1 MIRWLLRWPS
11 QVSLVA
17 VLVVTAL
24 LASVV
29 VLTAHR
35 QGARQDARRDTEAR
49 MEQLAHGQARRLIGL
64 AETRDALGLQR
75 AIGSLALT
83 PDVIG
88 AWWVDAEG
96 RVRGSLLRRELGR
109 PLGEVL
115 RDSGLAPDAVD
126 AIEAIV
132 FQAADHSQVLGGER
146 VVAATPLRLS
156 PALGGEGH
164 LILLGDAEGAFR
176 QGMAIGYQ
184 RLGVQWFVIGLLGVI
199 LWSLLQRLWV
209 RRSRALQAYAQAIQ
223 HVEAEPPVLLEGG
236 DELADITRAVAATG
250 RVLHADARMLRA
262 LNECSRLV
270 LRYPDLPTLL
280 PAIRRVLVEQAGF
293 VAVSLLLV
301 ERGSNSRRI
310 RREGGDDVPGL
321 PDRLDLDAPGD
332 AARELAEALD
342 DREARGV
349 TLAGRRAVV
358 LPLAGPDRL
367 LGALVLMGGRA
378 EAMGEETLDV
388 LSSIAAD
395 LSLTLAHQRTAVL
408 ASEANQRF
416 AAALAAAD
424 LGTWERDRGGGV
436 LRANDRWFAIL
447 GRTPEPA
454 IPLATWQDWL
464 QPDDAHA
471 LSEAEGAALASN
483 DTYELD
489 LRVKHADGHWVW
501 VHEVGRVV
509 ARDADGLLLRVRGVT
524 LDSTERRRS
533 EASRRLAG
541 AIVDNTRE
549 GILVCNADGVILS
562 VNRAFERLTG
572 YPSEEIVGHRASVLS
587 SGLHDSAFYGA
598 MWDSLAERG
607 HWEGEIWNRRRN
619 GEVFPEWLS
628 ISRIP
633 GDHLDGACYVGQFA
647 DLTERQEV
655 QRRLDLLSRSDPLT
669 GLDNR
674 RSFLQAV
681 AGALVENPAV
691 AVLAVNLDGF
701 RQVNQSLGMEAGD
714 AVLRIVADRLRATV
728 PAGALLGRVEGDLFA
743 IGLPGGDTSAAHQHA
758 ESLYAAFRTPITVAD
773 AALVLGLSIGVA
785 AAPEHG
791 GEAETLLVAAG
802 AAVHEAHESG
812 RNTVAVYVPGRS
824 AVSRER
830 LAMESQLRLA
840 LQAGELY
847 LVFQPQVALHDGHL
861 IGIEALVRWRHPTR
875 GIVAPG
881 AFIGIAEDTGLIVP
895 LGEFVLRE
903 ACQAAMRLRL
913 AGLPAVP
920 VSVNVSAL
928 QFRRDG
934 FMPTVQA
941 ALQASGLTPSLLELE
956 LTESVLMR
964 GTDDML
970 ARMHIVREA
979 GVRIAIDDF
988 GTGFSSL
995 AYLSRMGLDRLKID
1009 QAFVRDMRQS
1019 ARAEG
1024 IVKAI
1029 IAMAKHLQLD
1039 VIAEGVEEAEDAA
1052 HLLLLGCDDA
1062 QGYFYG
1068 RPMEEAALLDWAR
1081 GSGRMPE

>member
-1 MIRWLLRWPS
+1 MIRWLLRWPA

-24 LASVV
+24 AASVV

-35 QGARQDARRDTEAR
+35 HGARDDARRGTQAR
-49 MEQLAHGQARRLIGL
+49 MEQLAHGQARRLVGL

-75 AIGSLALT
+75 AIGSLALN
-83 PDVIG
+83 PDVVG

-109 PLGEVL
+109 PLGDVL
-115 RDSGLAPDAVD
+115 RDAGMAPGAVD

-132 FQAADHSQVLGGER
+132 LNGAVHGQALGGER
-146 VVAATPLRLS
+146 VVAATPLPLS
-156 PALGGEGH
+156 PTFGGEGH
-164 LILLGDAEGAFR
+164 LVLLGDAEGAFR
-176 QGMAIGYQ
+176 RGMAIGYQ
-184 RLGVQWFVIGLLGVI
+184 RLGVQWVVIGLLGVM

-223 HVEAEPPVLLEGG
+223 HVEAEPPALLEGG

-280 PAIRRVLVEQAGF
+280 PALRRVLVEQAGF
-293 VAVSLLLV
+293 AAVSLLLV
-301 ERGSNSRRI
+301 ERGSNGRRI
-310 RREGGDDVPGL
+310 RREGDDVPGV
-321 PDRLDLDAPGD
+321 PDRLDLDAPDEAERALAD
-332 AARELAEALD
+332 ALHARQAS
-342 DREARGV
+342 GV
-349 TLAGRRAVV
+349 MLGGRRAVV

-367 LGALVLMGGRA
+367 LGALVLTGGRA
-378 EAMGEETLDV
+378 EAMGEGTVDV
-388 LSSIAAD
+388 LASIAAD

-408 ASEANQRF
+408 ATEANQRF

-447 GRTPEPA
+447 GRTPDPA
-454 IPLATWQDWL
+454 LPLATWQAWL

-471 LSEAEGAALASN
+471 LAEAEGAALAT
-483 DTYELD
+483 DDAYELD

-509 ARDADGLLLRVRGVT
+509 ARDDNGLPLRVRGVT

-572 YPSEEIVGHRASVLS
+572 YASEEIVGHRASVLS

-598 MWDSLAERG
+598 MWASLAERG
-607 HWEGEIWNRRRN
+607 HWEGEIWNRRRD

-669 GLDNR
+669 GLENR
-674 RSFLQAV
+674 RAFLQAV
-681 AGALVENPAV
+681 AGALLENPAV

-714 AVLRIVADRLRATV
+714 AVLRIVADRLRATA

-743 IGLPGGDTSAAHQHA
+743 IGLPGSDTPTARKHA
-758 ESLYAAFRTPITVAD
+758 EALYAAFRAPITVAD
-773 AALVLGLSIGVA
+773 AALVLGLSIGIA

-791 GEAETLLVAAG
+791 QEAEILLVAAG
-802 AAVHEAHESG
+802 AAVHDARDSG
-812 RNTVAVYVPGRS
+812 RNTFAVYVPGRS

-903 ACQAAMRLRL
+903 ACQAAMRLRQ

-928 QFRRDG
+928 QFRRDS
-934 FMPTVQA
+934 FMPTVQG
-941 ALQASGLTPSLLELE
+941 ALQASGLDPNLLELE

-964 GTDDML
+964 GTEDML

-1052 HLLLLGCDDA
+1052 HLLVLGCDDA

-1068 RPMEEAALLDWAR
+1068 RPMDEAALLDWAR
-1081 GSGRMPE
+1081 GTGRMPE

>member
-1 MIRWLLRWPS
+1 MIRWLLRWPA

-17 VLVVTAL
+17 VLVGAALTA
-24 LASVV
+24 SMV

-35 QGARQDARRDTEAR
+35 HGAREDARSRTEAR
-49 MEQLAHGQARRLIGL
+49 LEQLAHGQARRVVAL
-64 AETRDALGLQR
+64 AETRDALGMQR
-75 AIGSLALT
+75 AIGSLALE

-88 AWWVDAEG
+88 AWWVDAHG
-96 RVRGSLLRRELGR
+96 RVRGSLRRRQLGR
-109 PLGEVL
+109 PLGDVL
-115 RDSGLAPDAVD
+115 RESGFSAETMGAF
-126 AIEAIV
+126 EAIV
-132 FQAADHSQVLGGER
+132 SGGAPHVQLVDGER
-146 VVAATPLRLS
+146 VIAATPLALA
-156 PALGGEGH
+156 PAYGGEGH
-164 LILLGDAEGAFR
+164 LVLLGDSQGTYR
-176 QGMAIGYQ
+176 QGIAIGYQ
-184 RLGVQWFVIGLLGVI
+184 RLGMQWIVIGLLGVI
-199 LWSLLQRLWV
+199 LWGLLQRLWV
-209 RRSRALQAYAQAIQ
+209 RRSRALQAYARAIQ
-223 HVEAEPPVLLEGG
+223 REEAAPPALLEGG

-270 LRYPDLPTLL
+270 LRYPELPTLL
-280 PAIRRVLVEQAGF
+280 PLLRRVLVEQAGF
-293 VAVSLLLV
+293 AAVSLLLV
-301 ERGSNSRRI
+301 ERGSGARRL
-310 RREGGDDVPGL
+310 RREGDRVDGVPE
-321 PDRLDLDAPGD
+321 RLDLDAAAEGERPLAD
-332 AARELAEALD
+332 ALGA
-342 DREARGV
+342 REARAIAV
-349 TLAGRRAVV
+349 AGRRSIV

-367 LGALVLMGGRA
+367 LGALVLSGGRA
-378 EAMGEETLDV
+378 ESMGDDALDV

-395 LSLTLAHQRTAVL
+395 LSLTLAHQRTSVL
-408 ASEANQRF
+408 ANEANQRF

-424 LGTWERDRGGGV
+424 LGTWERDLEAQV
-436 LRANDRWFAIL
+436 LRANDRWFAML

-454 IPLATWQDWL
+454 LALATWAQWL
-464 QPDDAHA
+464 HPEDAEA
-471 LSEAEGAALASN
+471 LRAAERAALAN
-483 DTYELD
+483 DEAFELD
-489 LRVKHADGHWVW
+489 LRVKHAEGHWVW
-501 VHEVGRVV
+501 LHEVGRVV
-509 ARDADGLLLRVRGVT
+509 ARDARGTAQRVRGVS
-524 LDSTERRRS
+524 LDSTERRRA

-562 VNRAFERLTG
+562 VNRAFEALTG
-572 YPSEEIVGHRASVLS
+572 YRAEDVVGHRASMLS
-587 SGLHDSAFYGA
+587 SGLHDGAFYAA
-598 MWDSLAERG
+598 MWASLTERG

-633 GDHLDGACYVGQFA
+633 GEHLDGACYVGQFA

-655 QRRLDLLSRSDPLT
+655 QRRLDLLSRCDPLT

-674 RSFLQAV
+674 RAFLQAV
-681 AGALVENPAV
+681 ATALAEAPPL
-691 AVLAVNLDGF
+691 AVLVINVDGF

-714 AVLRIVADRLRATV
+714 AVLRAVGDRLRTTA
-728 PAGALLGRVEGDLFA
+728 PAGATIGRVEGDLFA
-743 IGLPGGDTSAAHQHA
+743 IGLPGADVAAAQRQAEALYTAFRAPISAADTD
-758 ESLYAAFRTPITVAD
+758 LI
-773 AALVLGLSIGVA
+773 LGLSIGIA
-785 AAPEHG
+785 AAPAHG
-791 GEAETLLVAAG
+791 SDAETLLVAAG
-802 AAVHEAHESG
+802 AAVHEAHDSG

-824 AVSRER
+824 IVSRER

-847 LVFQPQVALHDGHL
+847 LVFQPQVALDDGRL
-861 IGIEALVRWRHPTR
+861 IGIEALVRWRHPSR

-895 LGEFVLRE
+895 LGEFVLRD
-903 ACQAAMRLRL
+903 ACHAAVRLQQ
-913 AGLPAVP
+913 AGLPPLP

-934 FMPTVQA
+934 FMPTVQS
-941 ALQASGLTPSLLELE
+941 ALQDSGLDPSLLELE

-970 ARMHIVREA
+970 ARMHVVRDA

-1029 IAMAKHLQLD
+1029 IAMAKHLQLN
-1039 VIAEGVEEAEDAA
+1039 VIAEGVEEPEDAE
-1052 HLLLLGCDDA
+1052 HLLALGCDDA
-1062 QGYFYG
+1062 QGYLYG
-1068 RPMEEAALLDWAR
+1068 RPMDEAALLDWAR
-1081 GSGRMPE
+1081 STGRMPG